1 MRTHY
6 GIVSKCARS
15 MRTIAHA
22 YLNELCIDEHI
33 HPKVIVHVYDK
44 YFPEDNLYRR
54 FAENGVYHEAEK
66 QQILNFINNMETTVK
81 EKAGNIE
88 NIYNLKQF
96 LQELHIVEV
105 KIMNQV

>member
-1 MRTHY
+1 MRIYY

-15 MRTIAHA
+15 MRTIAYA
-22 YLNELCIDEHI
+22 YLNEICIDEHI

-44 YFPEDNLYRR
+44 YFPEDNLYRQ
-54 FAENGVYHEAEK
+54 FAENSHEVEDS
-66 QQILNFINNMETTVK
+66 QILNFINNMETTVK

-88 NIYNLKQF
+88 NIYNLNQF

>member
-1 MRTHY
+1 
-6 GIVSKCARS
+6 
-15 MRTIAHA
+15 MRTIAYA
-22 YLNELCIDEHI
+22 YLNEICIDEHI

-44 YFPEDNLYRR
+44 YFPEDNLYRQ
-54 FAENGVYHEAEK
+54 FAENSHEVEDS
-66 QQILNFINNMETTVK
+66 QILNFINNMETTVK

-88 NIYNLKQF
+88 NIYNLNQF